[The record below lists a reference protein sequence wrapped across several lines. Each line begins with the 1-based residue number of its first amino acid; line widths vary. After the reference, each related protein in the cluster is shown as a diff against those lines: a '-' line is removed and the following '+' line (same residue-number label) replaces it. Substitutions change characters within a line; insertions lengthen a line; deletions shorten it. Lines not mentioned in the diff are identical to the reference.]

1 MIAVAAANLKS
12 SNLVDLIANSALG
25 TVYETAQGKINYD
38 DADHRSVYVAA
49 NGSKE
54 FSGLYA
60 TPSTIRSQLQIAK
73 IRNSEIVKYGTGYA
87 STYEETDANS
97 IATYGLFQ
105 YKYDSN
111 VKNLS
116 DVTDIVTRDLALRA
130 TPQNQFG
137 QITYR
142 LDNSQL
148 PDALRDELIS
158 VFFGEPVVVTNLPE
172 NMFDGYFDGF
182 IENITMSSTPSYVDL
197 TLYLSPLDFSL
208 VAPTWETVVPNNVIW
223 SGVNATLP
231 WSKAI
236 GALT

>member
-1 MIAVAAANLKS
+1 
-12 SNLVDLIANSALG
+12 
-25 TVYETAQGKINYD
+25 
-38 DADHRSVYVAA
+38 
-49 NGSKE
+49 
-54 FSGLYA
+54 
-60 TPSTIRSQLQIAK
+60 
-73 IRNSEIVKYGTGYA
+73 
-87 STYEETDANS
+87 
-97 IATYGLFQ
+97 
-105 YKYDSN
+105 
-111 VKNLS
+111 LS
-116 DVTDIVTRDLALRA
+116 DITDIVTRDLSLRA

-137 QITYR
+137 QIIYR

-223 SGVNATLP
+223 SDVNATLQ
-231 WSKAI
+231 WSKAM